1 MDHQSPH
8 ESLFSRGG
16 STPPIGQHF
25 GNPTQSSSNS
35 PNNIDSI
42 FSSITATSTSMTA
55 DPLPPAAGPSANPY
69 ANPAFATSNMSFHDD
84 TVSAGSVPQN
94 PSTDKQSAL
103 LSLLGPV
110 SNSGGS
116 VRGPT
121 GGGSSIPQPQ
131 QVPTPPGSSHK
142 SGNSS
147 GNDNESQGKYLLEQ
161 LMSG

>member
-1 MDHQSPH
+1 MDHQNPH

-16 STPPIGQHF
+16 STPPMGQHF

-42 FSSITATSTSMTA
+42 FSSMSAAPTTGE
-55 DPLPPAAGPSANPY
+55 PLPVGSSTNPY
-69 ANPAFATSNMSFHDD
+69 VNPAFATSNMSFHDD
-84 TVSAGSVPQN
+84 TAPSGSVPAN
-94 PSTDKQSAL
+94 TSTTDRQSAL
-103 LSLLGPV
+103 LSLLGTV

-116 VRGPT
+116 VRGPS
-121 GGGSSIPQPQ
+121 GGGPPVSQPQ

-147 GNDNESQGKYLLEQ
+147 GNDNESQGKFLLEQ